1 MEVSKLHKLLVECN
15 YLVSTDTRKIIPN
28 SIFFALK
35 GPNFD
40 GNDYAIEAIKKGA
53 SYAVIDKDLE
63 SDLNQDSLIKV
74 ENALES
80 LQNLAKF
87 NRLKSSAKVI
97 ALTGSNG
104 KTTTKEL
111 FKSIIEIKY
120 NTVCTDG
127 NLNNHIGVPLSLLKI
142 KPDTEIA
149 IIEMGA
155 SNFGEI
161 EFLTNLTHPDI
172 GYITNFGK
180 AHLEGFIDLDGVVRA
195 KTELYNWLIK
205 NNKTLLINHDDI
217 EQKKF
222 LNNNTISF
230 GNNDNSNY
238 HFVNISKNYVSVKSN
253 GITVNTN
260 LYGDYNFSNLCA
272 AISIGLYFKIDINDI
287 SKKLKNFNLSIN
299 RSEFIEKNNKKIILD
314 AYNANPTSMK
324 SAIESFEKID
334 GNKMVI
340 LGDMYE
346 LGKHEEKEHEE
357 VIKLCNSK
365 KIDKCIFIGQ
375 IFYRLKNNNSSNYFY
390 KNKGDFFEN
399 NNQINETNILIKGS
413 RGMKMEEIFNRIL

>member
-1 MEVSKLHKLLVECN
+1 MEVSKLHKLFVECN

-222 LNNNTISF
+222 LNKNTISF

-238 HFVNISKNYVSVKSN
+238 HFVNISKNYVSVKYN

-272 AISIGLYFKIDINDI
+272 AISIGLNFKIDINDI
-287 SKKLKNFNLSIN
+287 YKKLKNFNLSIN

-346 LGKHEEKEHEE
+346 LGKHEEKEHEK

>member
-80 LQNLAKF
+80 LQNLANF

-120 NTVCTDG
+120 NTGCTDG

-180 AHLEGFIDLDGVVRA
+180 AHLEGFIDLDGVIKA

-238 HFVNISKNYVSVKSN
+238 HFVNISKNYVSVKYN

-272 AISIGLYFKIDINDI
+272 AISIGLNFKIDINDI

-346 LGKHEEKEHEE
+346 LGKHEEKEHEK

>member
-1 MEVSKLHKLLVECN
+1 MEVSKLHKLFVECN

-80 LQNLAKF
+80 LQNLANF

-111 FKSIIEIKY
+111 FKSVIEIKY
-120 NTVCTDG
+120 KTVCTDG

-180 AHLEGFIDLDGVVRA
+180 AHLEGFIDLDGVIRA

-238 HFVNISKNYVSVKSN
+238 HFVNISKNYVSVKYN
-253 GITVNTN
+253 GITINTN

-272 AISIGLYFKIDINDI
+272 AISIGLNFKIDINDI

-346 LGKHEEKEHEE
+346 LGKHEEKEHEK

>member
-1 MEVSKLHKLLVECN
+1 MEVSKLHKLFVECN

-238 HFVNISKNYVSVKSN
+238 HFVNISKNYVSVKYN

-272 AISIGLYFKIDINDI
+272 AISIGLNFKIDINDI
-287 SKKLKNFNLSIN
+287 SKKLKKFNLSIN

-346 LGKHEEKEHEE
+346 LGKHEEKEHEK

-390 KNKGDFFEN
+390 INKSDFFEN

>member
-1 MEVSKLHKLLVECN
+1 MEVSKLHKLLVNCN

-53 SYAVIDKDLE
+53 SYAVVDKDLE

-74 ENALES
+74 ENTLES
-80 LQNLAKF
+80 LQNLANF

-111 FKSIIEIKY
+111 FKAVIEIKY

-142 KPDTEIA
+142 KPNTEIA

-180 AHLEGFIDLDGVVRA
+180 AHLEGFIDLDGVIKA

-222 LNNNTISF
+222 LNNNSISF

-238 HFVNISKNYVSVKSN
+238 HFVNISKNYVSVNYN

-272 AISIGLYFKIDINDI
+272 AISIGLNFKIDINDI

>member
-1 MEVSKLHKLLVECN
+1 MEVSKLHKLFVECN

-111 FKSIIEIKY
+111 FKSVIEIKY

-180 AHLEGFIDLDGVVRA
+180 AHLEGFIDLDGVIKA

-205 NNKTLLINHDDI
+205 NNKTLLINNDDT

-230 GNNDNSNY
+230 GNNYNSNY

-272 AISIGLYFKIDINDI
+272 AISIGLNFKIDINDI

>member
-80 LQNLAKF
+80 LQNLANF

-111 FKSIIEIKY
+111 FKSVIEIKY
-120 NTVCTDG
+120 KTVCTDG

-346 LGKHEEKEHEE
+346 LGKHEEKEHEK

>member
-80 LQNLAKF
+80 LQNLANF

-111 FKSIIEIKY
+111 FKSVIEIKY

-180 AHLEGFIDLDGVVRA
+180 AHLEGFIDLDGVIKA

-272 AISIGLYFKIDINDI
+272 AISIGLNFKIEINDI

-346 LGKHEEKEHEE
+346 LGKHEEKEHEK

>member
-1 MEVSKLHKLLVECN
+1 MEVSKLHKLFVECN

-238 HFVNISKNYVSVKSN
+238 HFVNISKNYVSVKYN

-272 AISIGLYFKIDINDI
+272 AISIGLNFKIDINDI

-346 LGKHEEKEHEE
+346 LGKHEEKEHEK
-357 VIKLCNSK
+357 VIKFLYYCTRK
-365 KIDKCIFIGQ
+365 KQ
-375 IFYRLKNNNSSNYFY
+375 
-390 KNKGDFFEN
+390 
-399 NNQINETNILIKGS
+399 
-413 RGMKMEEIFNRIL
+413 

>member
-1 MEVSKLHKLLVECN
+1 MEVSKLHKLFVECN

-217 EQKKF
+217 KQKKF

-238 HFVNISKNYVSVKSN
+238 HFVNISKNYVSVKYN

-272 AISIGLYFKIDINDI
+272 AISIGLNFKIDYFD
-287 SKKLKNFNLSIN
+287 
-299 RSEFIEKNNKKIILD
+299 
-314 AYNANPTSMK
+314 
-324 SAIESFEKID
+324 
-334 GNKMVI
+334 
-340 LGDMYE
+340 
-346 LGKHEEKEHEE
+346 
-357 VIKLCNSK
+357 NSK
-365 KIDKCIFIGQ
+365 KINLNSNFFDIGDLTVGADVKTKGVKIGEVTEISLDRNSYMAIVISSINYDLKIPLDSEFKIANNGFIGSPYIEVTMGINEQ
-375 IFYRLKNNNSSNYFY
+375 YYQNN
-390 KNKGDFFEN
+390 DLTEN
-399 NNQINETNILIKGS
+399 NVDAVSL
-413 RGMKMEEIFNRIL
+413 EEIINSFIFN

>member
-1 MEVSKLHKLLVECN
+1 MEVNKLHKLFIECN
-15 YLVSTDTRKIIPN
+15 YLVSTDTREIIPN

-161 EFLTNLTHPDI
+161 EFLTSLTQPDI

-180 AHLEGFIDLDGVVRA
+180 AHLEGFIDLDGVIKA

-238 HFVNISKNYVSVKSN
+238 HFVNISKNYVSVKYN
-253 GITVNTN
+253 GITLNTN

-272 AISIGLYFKIDINDI
+272 AISIGLNFKIDINDI

-324 SAIESFEKID
+324 SAIESFEKIN

-346 LGKHEEKEHEE
+346 LGKYEEKEHEK
-357 VIKLCNSK
+357 VIKLCNLK

-399 NNQINETNILIKGS
+399 NKQINETNILIKGS

>member
-1 MEVSKLHKLLVECN
+1 MELSKLHKLLVDCN

-53 SYAVIDKDLE
+53 SYAVIDKDFE

-74 ENALES
+74 ENSLES
-80 LQNLAKF
+80 LQNLANF

-111 FKSIIEIKY
+111 FKSVVEIKY

-142 KPDTEIA
+142 KPETEIA
-149 IIEMGA
+149 LIEMGA

-180 AHLEGFIDLDGVVRA
+180 AHLEGFIDLNGVISA
-195 KTELYNWLIK
+195 KTELYKWLIK
-205 NNKTLLINHDDI
+205 NDKTLLINYDDI

-222 LNNNTISF
+222 LNKNSISF
-230 GNNDNSNY
+230 GKNENSNF
-238 HFVNISKNYVSVKSN
+238 HFENISKNYVSAKYN

-260 LYGDYNFSNLCA
+260 LYGDYNFYNLCA
-272 AISIGLYFKIDINDI
+272 AISIGLNFKININDI

-299 RSEFIEKNNKKIILD
+299 RSEFIEKDNKKIILD

-346 LGKHEEKEHEE
+346 LGKHEEKEHKK
-357 VIKLCNSK
+357 VIELCNSK
-365 KIDKCIFIGQ
+365 KIDKCIFIGE

-390 KNKGDFFEN
+390 KNKSDFFEN
-399 NNQINETNILIKGS
+399 KNQINDANILIKGS
-413 RGMKMEEIFNRIL
+413 RGMKMEEIFNKIL

>member
-1 MEVSKLHKLLVECN
+1 MEVSKLHKLFVECN

-28 SIFFALK
+28 SIFFSLK

-53 SYAVIDKDLE
+53 SYAVIDKDFE

-80 LQNLAKF
+80 LQNLANF

-142 KPDTEIA
+142 RPDTEIA

-180 AHLEGFIDLDGVVRA
+180 AHLEGFIDLDGVIRA

-205 NNKTLLINHDDI
+205 NNKTLLINNDDT

-230 GNNDNSNY
+230 GNNYNSNY
-238 HFVNISKNYVSVKSN
+238 HFVNISKNYVSVKYN

-272 AISIGLYFKIDINDI
+272 AISIGLNFKIDINDI

-314 AYNANPTSMK
+314 AYNANPTSMR

-346 LGKHEEKEHEE
+346 LGKDEEKEHEK

-365 KIDKCIFIGQ
+365 KIDKCIFIGH
-375 IFYRLKNNNSSNYFY
+375 IFYRLKNNNSLNYFY
-390 KNKGDFFEN
+390 KNKNDFFEN

>member
-63 SDLNQDSLIKV
+63 CDLNQDSLIKV

-80 LQNLAKF
+80 LQNLANF

-111 FKSIIEIKY
+111 FKSVIEIKY

-180 AHLEGFIDLDGVVRA
+180 AHLEGFIDLDGVIKA

-346 LGKHEEKEHEE
+346 LGKHEEKEHEK

>member
-1 MEVSKLHKLLVECN
+1 MEVSKLHKLFVECN

-53 SYAVIDKDLE
+53 SYAVVDKDLE

-80 LQNLAKF
+80 LQNLANF

-111 FKSIIEIKY
+111 FKSVIEIKY
-120 NTVCTDG
+120 KTVCTDG

-205 NNKTLLINHDDI
+205 NNKTLLINNDDI
-217 EQKKF
+217 KQKKF

-238 HFVNISKNYVSVKSN
+238 HFVNISKNYVSVKYN
-253 GITVNTN
+253 GITINTN

-272 AISIGLYFKIDINDI
+272 AISIGLNFKIDINDI

-346 LGKHEEKEHEE
+346 LGKHEEKEHEK

-375 IFYRLKNNNSSNYFY
+375 IFYKLKNNNSSNYFY

>member
-1 MEVSKLHKLLVECN
+1 MEVSKLHKLFVECN

-63 SDLNQDSLIKV
+63 CDLNQDSLIKV

-80 LQNLAKF
+80 LQNLANF

-111 FKSIIEIKY
+111 FKSVIEIKY

-346 LGKHEEKEHEE
+346 LGKHEEKEHEK

>member
-1 MEVSKLHKLLVECN
+1 MEVSKLHKLFVECN
-15 YLVSTDTRKIIPN
+15 YLVSTDTRKIISN

-74 ENALES
+74 ENTLES
-80 LQNLAKF
+80 LQNLANF

-238 HFVNISKNYVSVKSN
+238 HFVNISKNYVSVKYN
-253 GITVNTN
+253 GITINTN

-272 AISIGLYFKIDINDI
+272 AISIGLNFKIDINDI

-346 LGKHEEKEHEE
+346 LGKHEEKEHEK

>member
-40 GNDYAIEAIKKGA
+40 GNDYAIEAIIKGA

-80 LQNLAKF
+80 LQNLANF

-111 FKSIIEIKY
+111 FKSVIEIKY

-180 AHLEGFIDLDGVVRA
+180 AHLEGFIDLDGVIKA

-238 HFVNISKNYVSVKSN
+238 HFVNISKNYVSVKYN

-346 LGKHEEKEHEE
+346 LGKHEEKEHEK

>member
-80 LQNLAKF
+80 LQNLANF

-111 FKSIIEIKY
+111 FKSVIEIKY

-180 AHLEGFIDLDGVVRA
+180 AHLEGFIDLDGVIKA

-272 AISIGLYFKIDINDI
+272 AISIGLNFKIDINDI

-324 SAIESFEKID
+324 TAIESFEKID

-346 LGKHEEKEHEE
+346 LGKHEKKEHEKI
-357 VIKLCNSK
+357 IKLCNSK

>member
-80 LQNLAKF
+80 LQNLANF

-111 FKSIIEIKY
+111 FKSVIEIKY

-180 AHLEGFIDLDGVVRA
+180 AHLEGFIDLDGVIKA

-346 LGKHEEKEHEE
+346 LGKHEEKEHEK

>member
-1 MEVSKLHKLLVECN
+1 MEVSKLHKLLVNCN

-53 SYAVIDKDLE
+53 SYAVVDKDLE

-74 ENALES
+74 ENTLES
-80 LQNLAKF
+80 LQNLANF

-111 FKSIIEIKY
+111 FKAVIEIKY

-142 KPDTEIA
+142 KPNTEIA

-180 AHLEGFIDLDGVVRA
+180 AHLEGFIDLDGVIKA

-222 LNNNTISF
+222 LNNNSISF
-230 GNNDNSNY
+230 GNNNNSNY
-238 HFVNISKNYVSVKSN
+238 HFVNISKNYVSIKYN

-272 AISIGLYFKIDINDI
+272 AISIGLNFKIDINDI

-346 LGKHEEKEHEE
+346 LGKHEEKEHEK

-365 KIDKCIFIGQ
+365 KIDKCIFIGN

-390 KNKGDFFEN
+390 KNKDDFFEN
-399 NNQINETNILIKGS
+399 NNQINETSILIKGS

>member
-80 LQNLAKF
+80 LQNLANF

-111 FKSIIEIKY
+111 FKSVIEIKY

-346 LGKHEEKEHEE
+346 LGKHEEKEHEK